1 MGNKSNRQP
10 VSNLDKLAR
19 KSLVQS
25 RIRLREKKESES
37 EMFYDDDYDIYLNEE
52 QDEVPVDVLK

>member
-1 MGNKSNRQP
+1 MGNKSTRHP

-37 EMFYDDDYDIYLNEE
+37 EMFYDDDYDNYLDEE

>member
-1 MGNKSNRQP
+1 MGNKSKRHP

-19 KSLVQS
+19 KSLAQS

-37 EMFYDDDYDIYLNEE
+37 EVFYDDDYDIYLDEE
-52 QDEVPVDVLK
+52 QDEVQVDVLK